1 MMKCPLWTVA
11 GILRSSYIPGKAQF
25 LLLSFLSSFFSLLL
39 FIFFF
44 LPLSPLLTSF
54 FPLISSLCFFF
65 SLCISGDPL
74 LSVCLYFRGD
84 ARYVIT
90 FKHVAVTCG
99 LWASCKMIQKFL
111 MPASPAPV
119 YWSGSSF
126 RALSV
131 PQPEYNHPSAIGL
144 D

>member
-1 MMKCPLWTVA
+1 MPSVD
-11 GILRSSYIPGKAQF
+11 SSRNFKK
-25 LLLSFLSSFFSLLL
+25 LLYPWKGPVLSSFFP
-39 FIFFF
+39 FFF
-44 LPLSPLLTSF
+44 LPPSFCLFSF
-54 FPLISSLCFFF
+54 FPCSLPFFLSFPLSVSF
-65 SLCISGDPL
+65 SLSCISGDPL

-99 LWASCKMIQKFL
+99 LWASCKVIWKFL

-131 PQPEYNHPSAIGL
+131 PQPEYNHLSAIGL